1 MDVLYCIV
9 LCLFDTAFESYFDTA
24 LILFL
29 KKFLQCSWQFFDSV
43 FQLVILPAQEVEP
56 QLKAN
61 ATAQNVNFVIF
72 TVFVSELI
80 KNVNS
85 NVDMNMLHF
94 HVIQFFVSKEN
105 IYIYIS
111 ALIYAK

>member
-9 LCLFDTAFESYFDTA
+9 LCLFDTSFESYFDTA

-29 KKFLQCSWQFFDSV
+29 EFFSQYSWQFFL
-43 FQLVILPAQEVEP
+43 LVILPAQEAYP

-61 ATAQNVNFVIF
+61 ATAQNVNFAIF
-72 TVFVSELI
+72 TAFVSELV

-85 NVDMNMLHF
+85 NVGMNMFHF
-94 HVIQFFVSKEN
+94 DVIQFFVTKEN
-105 IYIYIS
+105 IYIYFS
-111 ALIYAK
+111 TLIYDK